1 MKDYNELINKI
12 IEQGLVPKDEAWYF
26 CNQLFWALR
35 NESIDNYIQRLKS
48 ANTLRPTTMT
58 VGENRSL
65 SATKGNKKKGIRYL
79 TLIKVTNNDSP
90 TKQKYVY

>member
-1 MKDYNELINKI
+1 MKDYKELINKI
-12 IEQGLVPKDEAWYF
+12 IEQDLVPKDEAWYF

-58 VGENRSL
+58 LGENRSL
-65 SATKGNKKKGIRYL
+65 SANAEYQR
-79 TLIKVTNNDSP
+79 
-90 TKQKYVY
+90 KQE

>member
-48 ANTLRPTTMT
+48 ANFAP
-58 VGENRSL
+58 
-65 SATKGNKKKGIRYL
+65 YD
-79 TLIKVTNNDSP
+79 NDSWR
-90 TKQKYVY
+90 KQKSFRKRRIPKETRRRE

>member
-1 MKDYNELINKI
+1 MKDYKELINKI

-48 ANTLRPTTMT
+48 ANTLRSTTMT
-58 VGENRSL
+58 LGEHRSL
-65 SATKGNKKKGIRYL
+65 SANAEYQRKQEEGNKIFNSHKS
-79 TLIKVTNNDSP
+79 N
-90 TKQKYVY
+90 KQ

>member
-1 MKDYNELINKI
+1 MPKITFITIKGNSVNKI
-12 IEQGLVPKDEAWYF
+12 IEQELVPKDEAWYF

-65 SATKGNKKKGIRYL
+65 SANAEYQRKQEEGNKIFNSHKS
-79 TLIKVTNNDSP
+79 N
-90 TKQKYVY
+90 KQ